1 MQTFA
6 KVFLRFLCRDDPY
19 LLLVCRIQRE
29 PERHSAPL
37 PSGDSSDAVGVFL
50 SCCEANHAS
59 TPRTHLSLETR
70 GHVERSTFIRRSS
83 SPLDSN
89 VKIYRHCF
97 CIQLGEDEI
106 ASFKILVEIKDGA
119 AGTRGR
125 SMSVRAE
132 DRLCPR
138 ALEPGLT
145 CSLCVCTPEALLY
158 TRWSQTPAGSCRRG
172 RGG

>member
-1 MQTFA
+1 MNANFYSSE
-6 KVFLRFLCRDDPY
+6 VFLKFLWRDDPY
-19 LLLVCRIQRE
+19 LLLVCRIQSE
-29 PERHSAPL
+29 PQRHSAPL

-70 GHVERSTFIRRSS
+70 GHMGNSTFMRRS

-119 AGTRGR
+119 AGTRGWG
-125 SMSVRAE
+125 MSVRTE
-132 DRLCPR
+132 DRLCRVLLSLGSPVVSVCVR
-138 ALEPGLT
+138 RRLFYTLVGLR
-145 CSLCVCTPEALLY
+145 Y
-158 TRWSQTPAGSCRRG
+158 Q
-172 RGG
+172 